1 MFTAY
6 QSLSDESQ
14 LATLPHEAEV
24 TLAGGRR
31 LSLEGLSRER
41 LHDLQWREEQEF
53 ARAIMAA
60 PKGSTQRRAVIGQAY
75 DTICT
80 ILAAQAPDARKP
92 LVMGLDRRYV
102 HIVLRILRRQ
112 NKLRHEQPRFFE
124 IGYGCGALL
133 SQVHSHDYPVA
144 GIEVSA
150 VMRQQA
156 IELLGEGHSPFLLL
170 GDLRSVR
177 SDSLA
182 GRPTLVYWNDVLE
195 HIPPDEL
202 GDYLKKIY
210 QLLAP
215 GGALVTI
222 TPHWLLR
229 PSDVTGDFC
238 PPRTEARGLHLK
250 EYRLTEIA
258 QLMRRAGFRRVVM
271 PLFATRRKLVMCW
284 GGGCLV
290 KQWIEPWFD
299 RLPVRAAHL
308 LCRGLALN
316 ATIAWK
322 REGIEE

>member
-1 MFTAY
+1 M
-6 QSLSDESQ
+6 
-14 LATLPHEAEV
+14 LATIESPSDKTQAEAPSSDAEI
-24 TLAGGRR
+24 TLASGQR
-31 LSLEGLSRER
+31 LSLKGLSRER
-41 LHDLQWREEQEF
+41 LHGLQWREEQEF
-53 ARAIMAA
+53 ARAIMAT
-60 PKGSTQRRAVIGQAY
+60 PKDSTERRAVIGQAY

-80 ILAAQAPDARKP
+80 ILAAQAADAGKP
-92 LVMGLDRRYV
+92 LVMGLDRRYTRL
-102 HIVLRILRRQ
+102 VLKLLRLQSRSG
-112 NKLRHEQPRFFE
+112 HGQPRFFE
-124 IGYGCGALL
+124 VGYGCGALVA
-133 SQVHSHDYPVA
+133 QVHSHGYPVA

-156 IELLGEGHSPFLLL
+156 IELLGECRSRSLLL
-170 GDLRSVR
+170 GDLRDVPLEG
-177 SDSLA
+177 LA

-202 GDYLKKIY
+202 GDYLEKIY

-250 EYRLTEIA
+250 EYRLAEVTR
-258 QLMRRAGFRRVVM
+258 LMRRAGFCRVAT
-271 PLFATRRKLVMCW
+271 PLFATRQRLVLCS

-290 KQWIEPWFD
+290 KQFIEPWLD

-308 LCRGLALN
+308 ICRGLALN

-322 REGIEE
+322 GREEEE